1 MTPRRRRMLFVGLIL
16 LAVSASAA
24 FLLTALNGNVQYNIL
39 PSDVFAG
46 KAPKG
51 RAFKLGGMV
60 EQGSVKREPGSLQL
74 QFDITDFTHEV
85 TVRYEGVLPDLFREG
100 QGVVVRGKLVE
111 GATGLPTGQ
120 QLLIAE
126 EVLAKHDENY
136 MPPNVAEGLK
146 KAHDERRAAEGVAAS
161 SAAATVAN

>member
-1 MTPRRRRMLFVGLIL
+1 MTPRQRRMMFVGLIL
-16 LAVSASAA
+16 LAVAGSAA

-46 KAPKG
+46 KAPQG
-51 RAFKLGGMV
+51 RAFRLGGMV

-74 QFDITDFTHEV
+74 QFDITDYTHEV

-111 GATGLPTGQ
+111 GATGLPAGQ

-136 MPPNVAEGLK
+136 MPPNVAEGIK
-146 KAHDERRAAEGVAAS
+146 KAHDERRAAE
-161 SAAATVAN
+161 SAATTPAITTSQN